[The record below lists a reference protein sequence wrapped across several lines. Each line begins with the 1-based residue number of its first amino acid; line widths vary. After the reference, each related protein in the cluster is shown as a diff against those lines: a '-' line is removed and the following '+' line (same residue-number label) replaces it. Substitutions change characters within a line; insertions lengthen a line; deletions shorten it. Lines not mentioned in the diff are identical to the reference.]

1 MKFTDA
7 IDKFM
12 HLVPGCPEPEAVDA
26 LRDAVIQ
33 FCDESNSLCYWV
45 DKASNA
51 LTFAVD
57 QAAQQMPVTLFDAY
71 LGTEHLDI
79 IDLND
84 LAGQPPTGETRIF
97 WDPERI
103 HDSIQLLPAPA
114 SVMTLSLLL
123 SWRPTPWASDFPD
136 HLWFGRAEAMKAG
149 ALARLMSGSGTS
161 YSNPGRA
168 QFYEQ
173 TFMSAI
179 GSAGASAGSNRR
191 TKARRLRVQPAE

>member
-1 MKFTDA
+1 MKFIDA

-33 FCDESNSLCYWV
+33 FCDESNSWSYWV

-51 LTFAVD
+51 LAFTID
-57 QAAQQMPVTLFDAY
+57 QAAQQIPVTLFDAY
-71 LGTEHLDI
+71 LGTEQLDV

-84 LAGQPPTGETRIF
+84 QADQPTGETRIF

-114 SVMTLSLLL
+114 GVMTLRLLL
-123 SWRPTPWASDFPD
+123 SWKPTPWATDFPD
-136 HLWFGRAEAMKAG
+136 HLWFSRAEALKAG
-149 ALARLMSGSGTS
+149 ALSRLMSGTGTS

-168 QFYEQ
+168 QFYEK
-173 TFMSAI
+173 TFVSAI

-191 TKARRLRVQPAE
+191 TKARRLRVLPAE